1 MLKYLLFI
9 AFFAVMLTGYF
20 IINVPG
26 DTPYAQVP
34 ARVYRGLAL
43 TFAGGLGSLVCLHR
57 ITR

>member
-26 DTPYAQVP
+26 DVPYTQVLT
-34 ARVYRGLAL
+34 RVYQGLAL
-43 TFAGGLGSLVCLHR
+43 TFAGALGSLICLHR